1 MLKAVKRVM
10 KEHIDNMH
18 LIGKLTVVNMTKQT
32 IRTSLGVWW
41 LYIHDF
47 TYFGVFMLF
56 RILMAG
62 NGDIDG
68 IHNVVYLVTGLVPWF
83 YVSEVMNVG
92 ANSIKQNRAIILSIK
107 FPITIL
113 PTIEVI
119 SIFVKRIVMF
129 AFAFLVT
136 IYFGYLR
143 QIHFILFL
151 YYVIC
156 MVVFMLVF
164 TQLIS
169 AFVAVS
175 CDFHQFYIAVVR
187 VLMYTMPIVWGF
199 KHISKIPFLS
209 IIVRINPMVYFING
223 FRNAFVLGRMPDLG
237 YTIYFWG
244 AVVLLFLAACYVQD
258 KLKKYYADFV

>member
-1 MLKAVKRVM
+1 MLKAVKRVL
-10 KEHIDNMH
+10 KEHIENLY
-18 LIGKLTVVNMTKQT
+18 LIRKLTIVNMSKQT
-32 IRTSLGVWW
+32 VRTSIGIWW

-83 YVSEVMNVG
+83 YVSEVLNVG
-92 ANSIKQNRAIILSIK
+92 ANSIKMNRAIILSIK
-107 FPITIL
+107 FPITIF
-113 PTIEVI
+113 PTIDVF

-129 AFAFLVT
+129 GFAFAVT
-136 IYFGYLR
+136 IYFGYLGN
-143 QIHFILFL
+143 INLLLFV
-151 YYVIC
+151 YYMVC
-156 MVVFMLVF
+156 MIAFMLVF
-164 TQLIS
+164 TLLIS

-175 CDFHQFYIAVVR
+175 SDFHQFYIAVVR

-223 FRNAFVLGRMPDLG
+223 FRNAFALGRMPNLG
-237 YTIYFWG
+237 YTIYFWV
-244 AVVLLFLAACYVQD
+244 VVLILFFMACYVQD
-258 KLKKYYADFV
+258 KLKKYYSDYI